1 MNTLQSDV
9 RLYVRKARKTRGIPL
24 TFAEF
29 NTKYKT
35 KLPEGAQEQYE
46 TFRTS
51 LKKASKVDGFPVTSR
66 LFNLYKALSNETT
79 PVVPTTLKRE
89 LIPPPTQSL
98 SPIDSRSLQQVVK
111 KPRIQEKPVPE
122 KVEEVVAKEEIKPEV
137 EEKVKAEPYTMSHF
151 HSDLALWKVENPG
164 SKLNKETQVVYF
176 VPNEK
181 VDNFEHFAAK
191 LTRNTGAILET
202 GGIFKMRSG
211 LKKEIL
217 GMDKKVAQDIVA
229 SVTNGGKGPFFLP
242 INCVTG
248 AEKCACKKL

>member
-1 MNTLQSDV
+1 
-9 RLYVRKARKTRGIPL
+9 VRKARKTHGIL
-24 TFAEF
+24 LSFTEF
-29 NTKYKT
+29 NNKYKT
-35 KLPEGAQEQYE
+35 KLPEGAQQQYE
-46 TFRTS
+46 RFKMS
-51 LKKASKVDGFPVTSR
+51 LKKAAKANGFPIQGR
-66 LFNLYKALSNETT
+66 LFNLYKALSQETT
-79 PVVPTTLKRE
+79 PIVPTSLKRE

-98 SPIDSRSLQQVVK
+98 SPTDNRSLQQVVK
-111 KPRIQEKPVPE
+111 KPRIEEKPVP
-122 KVEEVVAKEEIKPEV
+122 VEVVKIIQGPKV
-137 EEKVKAEPYTMSHF
+137 QEKVKAEPYTMAHF
-151 HSDLALWKVENPG
+151 KSDLAIWKVENPE

-176 VPNEK
+176 VSNEK

-191 LTRNTGAILET
+191 LTRNTGSVLET

-248 AEKCACKKL
+248 AEICNCKL

>member
-1 MNTLQSDV
+1 M
-9 RLYVRKARKTRGIPL
+9 
-24 TFAEF
+24 F
-29 NTKYKT
+29 
-35 KLPEGAQEQYE
+35 KL
-46 TFRTS
+46 S
-51 LKKASKVDGFPVTSR
+51 LKRATKANGFPITGR
-66 LFNLYKALSNETT
+66 LFNLYKALTQETT

-98 SPIDSRSLQQVVK
+98 RPVDSRSLQQVIK
-111 KPRIQEKPVPE
+111 KPRIEEKPEPE
-122 KVEEVVAKEEIKPEV
+122 KVEEVVAEEEIKP
-137 EEKVKAEPYTMSHF
+137 KVQEAVKVEPYTMAHYK
-151 HSDLALWKVENPG
+151 SDLALWKVENPK

-229 SVTNGGKGPFFLP
+229 SVTNGGKGPLFLP
-242 INCVTG
+242 IKCVTG
-248 AEKCACKKL
+248 AENCACKL

>member
-9 RLYVRKARKTRGIPL
+9 RLYVRKARKTRGTPL
-24 TFAEF
+24 NFTEF
-29 NTKYKT
+29 NSKYKT
-35 KLPEGAQEQYE
+35 KLPEDAQEQYE
-46 TFRTS
+46 LFKLS
-51 LKKASKVDGFPVTSR
+51 LKRATKANGFPITGR
-66 LFNLYKALSNETT
+66 LFNLYKALTQETT

-98 SPIDSRSLQQVVK
+98 RPVDSRSLQQVIK
-111 KPRIQEKPVPE
+111 KPRIEEKPEPE
-122 KVEEVVAKEEIKPEV
+122 KVEEVVAEEEIKP
-137 EEKVKAEPYTMSHF
+137 KVQEAVKVEPYTMAHYK
-151 HSDLALWKVENPG
+151 SDLALWKVENPK

-242 INCVTG
+242 IKCVTG
-248 AEKCACKKL
+248 AENCACKL